1 MTDIDILLNHARVRT
16 LACARVYELIK
27 CMSLNKQF
35 YKLIFYIMAQLLML
49 VCMFFVMKFM
59 YKCILSV
66 LDYIRDWMERR

>member
-35 YKLIFYIMAQLLML
+35 YKLNFLYYGSIINVSLY
-49 VCMFFVMKFM
+49 
-59 YKCILSV
+59 V
-66 LDYIRDWMERR
+66 LRYEVHV

>member
-35 YKLIFYIMAQLLML
+35 YKLIFLYYGSIINVSL
-49 VCMFFVMKFM
+49 
-59 YKCILSV
+59 YV
-66 LDYIRDWMERR
+66 LRYEVHV